1 MQTQKQRDVKVG
13 LLLES
18 KIFFVVVAV
27 LSCVSLSAL
36 VQHCPEEPSAV
47 LGLLDVHLPG
57 LGLVSKMAV
66 KCISVV
72 FSCQFLFFFH
82 PLKVRY

>member
-18 KIFFVVVAV
+18 KIFFLFLSLCSAV
-27 LSCVSLSAL
+27 YHF
-36 VQHCPEEPSAV
+36 QPSAV
-47 LGLLDVHLPG
+47 LGFLDVHLPG